1 MTSVIPR
8 GLRRRRFRGN
18 VLAQTFGLFL
28 VALVLLARPACPLFA
43 GEVYKSVDAQGHV
56 VYSDRADTS
65 TAQKSTVRVDQSDPT
80 EAARIA
86 KEQEILKAEETQRNR
101 KKAQDDAKKAQQEHI
116 TQAQCDSARNQ
127 YYALKDAR
135 RVFQRDA
142 DGNRVFYSDQEADA
156 KREEARQA
164 MTAACGT

>member
-1 MTSVIPR
+1 MTSAFAQR
-8 GLRRRRFRGN
+8 G
-18 VLAQTFGLFL
+18 
-28 VALVLLARPACPLFA
+28 LVLLALALSVRLACPVQA
-43 GEVYKSVDAQGHV
+43 NEVYKSVDAQGHV

-65 TAQKSTVRVDQSDPT
+65 TAQKTNVLVDQPNPT

-86 KEQEILKAEETQRNR
+86 KEQEILKVEDTQRNR
-101 KKAQDDAKKAQQEHI
+101 KKAQDDAKKAQQDHV

-142 DGNRVFYSDQEADA
+142 DGNRVFYTDQEADA

-164 MTAACGT
+164 MTAACRT